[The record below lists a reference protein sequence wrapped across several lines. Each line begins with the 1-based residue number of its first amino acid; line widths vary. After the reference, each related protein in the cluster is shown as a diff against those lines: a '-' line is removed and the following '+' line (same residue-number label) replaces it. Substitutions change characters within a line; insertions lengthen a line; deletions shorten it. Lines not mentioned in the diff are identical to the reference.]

1 MSASFLTPEPSPT
14 RPEDGGCGPACTS
27 RRAFLT
33 SAAVTAGAAAVVAL
47 SGCATYGAE
56 APVDPGD
63 GPDPDPTDAA
73 GGDGGGDGDGGGG
86 GGGGGGSP
94 ALAKVADVPVGG
106 GVVLEGRRMVIT
118 QPKAGTI
125 KAFTAVC
132 THQGCVV
139 ADVSNGT
146 INCPCH
152 GSRFKVAD
160 GSVANGPATRALRQ
174 ISVTVDG
181 ADIKLT

>member
-1 MSASFLTPEPSPT
+1 MSAFPSDAFPSDQT
-14 RPEDGGCGPACTS
+14 HHDDASTAAGCGPACAS

-33 SAAVTAGAAAVVAL
+33 GAAVTVGAAAVAVL
-47 SGCATYGAE
+47 SGCATYGVQPPA
-56 APVDPGD
+56 DP
-63 GPDPDPTDAA
+63 PAA
-73 GGDGGGDGDGGGG
+73 GGDPSEPADGGGSASG
-86 GGGGGGSP
+86 NS

-106 GVVLEGRRMVIT
+106 GLVLEGRRMVIT

-139 ADVSNGT
+139 ADVSDGT

-160 GSVANGPATRALRQ
+160 GSVANGPASAPLRE

-181 ADIKLT
+181 GDIKLG